1 MSRRTVSIRHF
12 QEVELIRDHWLNGQR
27 FTPGTVLNLPATC
40 ASNLIES
47 GAAKVRD
54 SETKPSDSN

>member
-1 MSRRTVSIRHF
+1 VRRF

-40 ASNLIES
+40 ASNLIEA
-47 GAAKVRD
+47 GVAKARD
-54 SETKPSDSN
+54 TQPPTSD